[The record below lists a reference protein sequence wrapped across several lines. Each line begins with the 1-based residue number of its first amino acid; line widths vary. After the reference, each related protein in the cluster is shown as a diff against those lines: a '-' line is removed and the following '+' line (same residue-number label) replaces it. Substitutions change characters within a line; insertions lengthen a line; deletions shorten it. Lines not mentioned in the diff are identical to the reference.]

1 MHPNHEWLGSTLNMS
16 FAPPAVNTFAVSRIT
31 ISDVLDWFEF
41 AVLPEM
47 QRYTSSS
54 VTSQEDLAAVV
65 RYTQS
70 GQPNASI
77 LFAVRDPESARL
89 LGVFGFHTISVLNRT
104 AEITYEVRPE
114 ASGQGLA
121 SAMCL
126 AATQWALQS
135 MRWVRV
141 QATVLEENVAS
152 LRVLQKCGY
161 LPEGRLRNFRLVR
174 GQPRD
179 YLLYSCVPEQG
190 LEQGPGSG
198 LQGPGSGL

>member
-1 MHPNHEWLGSTLNMS
+1 MS
-16 FAPPAVNTFAVSRIT
+16 SAPPAVKTFAVSRIAM
-31 ISDVLDWFEF
+31 SDVRDWFEF

-47 QRYTSSS
+47 QRYTSTS
-54 VTSQEDLAAVV
+54 VTSHADLAAVV

-70 GQPNASI
+70 GQPNASV
-77 LFAVRDPESARL
+77 LFALRDAENARL
-89 LGVFGFHTISVLNRT
+89 LGVFGFHTISALNRT

-121 SAMCL
+121 SDMCL
-126 AATQWALQS
+126 AATQWAIDS

-141 QATVLEENVAS
+141 QATVLEDNVAS

-161 LPEGRLRNFRLVR
+161 LSEGRLRNFRVVR

-179 YLLYSCVPEQG
+179 YLLFSHVPERG
-190 LEQGPGSG
+190 AA
-198 LQGPGSGL
+198 